1 VKIGELIFQQRKKLN
16 LTLEDVG
23 KACGVPKS
31 TVSRWENGIIQKI
44 SRDKQEKLC
53 ILLEIDPIV
62 FYQKEEILSR
72 EEMEML
78 TAYRNADS
86 RAKRDALNML
96 LEHKKTEGTSVKV
109 G

>member
-1 VKIGELIFQQRKKLN
+1 MKIGELIFQQRKKLN

-53 ILLEIDPIV
+53 ILLDIDPIV
-62 FYQKEEILSR
+62 FYQKDEVLTPD
-72 EEMEML
+72 EMRML
-78 TAYRNADS
+78 KAYREADD
-86 RAKRDALNML
+86 RAKIDAYNML
-96 LEHKKTEGTSVKV
+96 VDHSVKKEKSLAI
-109 G
+109 